1 MRTRIT
7 QRESERASER
17 EGERERA
24 KERERELQGAG
35 RQVGQLVAASNRRIA
50 LAGYAAAAMPPL
62 AVAAVAG
69 STEV

>member
-1 MRTRIT
+1 M
-7 QRESERASER
+7 RASER
-17 EGERERA
+17 ARGRERER
-24 KERERELQGAG
+24 ERKSELQGAG